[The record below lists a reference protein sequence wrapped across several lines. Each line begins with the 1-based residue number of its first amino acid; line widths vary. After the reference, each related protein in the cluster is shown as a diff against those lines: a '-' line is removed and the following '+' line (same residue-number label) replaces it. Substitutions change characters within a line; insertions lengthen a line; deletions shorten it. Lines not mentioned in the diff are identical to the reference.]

1 MTLSMND
8 TEPADNKTNID
19 HSRTPLRV
27 TFGVIAALALLGNG
41 LVCAV
46 ILRSRT
52 MLKNSYNLMILSLA
66 FTDMFTGFILAI
78 TPAFV
83 IGDENFPVP
92 KNFAGEV
99 FCHILSSHYFV
110 FTFGKISV
118 AIVMLLAIDRWYAIT
133 RPVKYKAT
141 FKRWK
146 AIVYITSVSMFCCA
160 LNWQALIEKKLV
172 MVDGVQSCVWITLI
186 ENKLTSQIITVVYVA
201 FTFFIP
207 LFISM
212 ITFFHLYRVMRKS
225 RDRLARSNSTK
236 SFNSLLRMCAITG
249 LFLALCWIPNQFVY
263 VLSKFSIT
271 QLDTPLH
278 HATVVLA
285 MFNSCVNPW
294 IYGATNRN
302 YRKKFTRIL
311 CFWRKVEVAPEETDI
326 TAKER
331 GTRSSHDGRLSK
343 TEQQPEGSRFVDYS
357 SFVREG
363 SQAKPENSQ
372 EESNRKISLTG
383 IPREDE
389 EITHIGHETVN
400 NFLTQS
406 KL

>member
-1 MTLSMND
+1 M
-8 TEPADNKTNID
+8 
-19 HSRTPLRV
+19 
-27 TFGVIAALALLGNG
+27 
-41 LVCAV
+41 
-46 ILRSRT
+46 
-52 MLKNSYNLMILSLA
+52 
-66 FTDMFTGFILAI
+66 AI

-92 KNFAGEV
+92 EDLAGEV

-146 AIVYITSVSMFCCA
+146 VIMYITSVSMFCCA
-160 LNWQALIEKKLV
+160 LNWQALIEKELV
-172 MVDGVQSCVWITLI
+172 MEDGTPSCVWITLI

-225 RDRLARSNSTK
+225 RDRLGRSNTK

-249 LFLALCWIPNQFVY
+249 LFLAICWIPNQFVY

-311 CFWRKVEVAPEETDI
+311 CFWKKVAVAPEETDI

-343 TEQQPEGSRFVDYS
+343 TEQQPEGSRVVDYS
-357 SFVREG
+357 SFGREG
-363 SQAKPENSQ
+363 SRTKPENPQ
-372 EESNRKISLTG
+372 EESSRKISMTG
-383 IPREDE
+383 IPQEYE
-389 EITHIGHETVN
+389 EITHIRDETVN
-400 NFLTQS
+400 NSVTQS

>member
-1 MTLSMND
+1 M
-8 TEPADNKTNID
+8 ACFIF
-19 HSRTPLRV
+19 V
-27 TFGVIAALALLGNG
+27 VVIFAGV
-41 LVCAV
+41 V
-46 ILRSRT
+46 
-52 MLKNSYNLMILSLA
+52 
-66 FTDMFTGFILAI
+66 LAI

-92 KNFAGEV
+92 GNLAGDV
-99 FCHILSSHYFV
+99 FCHILSSQYFV

-141 FKRWK
+141 FKRRK
-146 AIVYITSVSMFCCA
+146 VVMYITSVSIVCCA

-172 MVDGVQSCVWITLI
+172 MTDRTSSCVWTTLI
-186 ENKLTSQIITVVYVA
+186 KNKFLSQIFTVVYVA

-212 ITFFHLYRVMRKS
+212 ITFFHLHRVMRKS
-225 RDRLARSNSTK
+225 RYRLASSNNTK
-236 SFNSLLRMCAITG
+236 SFKSALRMCAITG

-263 VLSKFSIT
+263 VLSKFNIT

-278 HATVVLA
+278 HATVILA

-311 CFWRKVEVAPEETDI
+311 CFWKKIKVTPDETDI
-326 TAKER
+326 TGKER
-331 GTRSSHDGRLSK
+331 GTRRSHNGRFSK
-343 TEQQPEGSRFVDYS
+343 TDHQQEGPRVVNYS
-357 SFVREG
+357 VFVRE
-363 SQAKPENSQ
+363 SSRAKPENHH
-372 EESNRKISLTG
+372 EESNTNISMTG
-383 IPREDE
+383 IPHDDDE
-389 EITHIGHETVN
+389 TQIRDDTPSESMK
-400 NFLTQS
+400 QS

>member
-1 MTLSMND
+1 MACFIFVVLIF
-8 TEPADNKTNID
+8 A
-19 HSRTPLRV
+19 
-27 TFGVIAALALLGNG
+27 GV
-41 LVCAV
+41 
-46 ILRSRT
+46 
-52 MLKNSYNLMILSLA
+52 
-66 FTDMFTGFILAI
+66 ILAI

-92 KNFAGEV
+92 GNLGGDV
-99 FCHILSSHYFV
+99 FCHILSSQYFV

-133 RPVKYKAT
+133 RPVRYKAT
-141 FKRWK
+141 FKRRK
-146 AIVYITSVSMFCCA
+146 VITYITSVSMVCCA

-172 MVDGVQSCVWITLI
+172 MKDGTPSCVWITLI
-186 ENKLTSQIITVVYVA
+186 ENKFLSQIFAVVYVA

-207 LFISM
+207 LSISM
-212 ITFFHLYRVMRKS
+212 ITFFHLHRVMRKS
-225 RDRLARSNSTK
+225 RDRLASSNNTK
-236 SFNSLLRMCAITG
+236 SFKSALRMCAITG

-263 VLSKFSIT
+263 VLSKFNIT

-311 CFWRKVEVAPEETDI
+311 CFWKKMEVAAEGTDI
-326 TAKER
+326 TGKER
-331 GTRSSHDGRLSK
+331 ASRRSHFGRFSK
-343 TEQQPEGSRFVDYS
+343 TDHQQEGARIVDYS
-357 SFVREG
+357 VFVRES
-363 SQAKPENSQ
+363 SQAKPENHREKNST
-372 EESNRKISLTG
+372 NISMTG
-383 IPREDE
+383 IPHDDDE
-389 EITHIGHETVN
+389 TQIRDDAPSESMK
-400 NFLTQS
+400 QS